1 MTFNTGKCLLLPLGW
16 NNPMQ
21 PGQLRDNYLGSS
33 SLKRPGGQ
41 QVQEESEVHPCDED
55 GQPHTELY

>member
-1 MTFNTGKCLLLPLGW
+1 MKFNTGKCLLLPLGC

-21 PGQLRDNYLGSS
+21 PGQVRDNYLGSS

-41 QVQEESEVHPCDED
+41 VQQESEVHPCGED
-55 GQPHTELY
+55 GQPHTDLH